1 MSDYQ
6 FKRNGFDKT
15 MEYCQ
20 DSIGFVIEEARTVR
34 KVVEE
39 AKLTSSASATN
50 PYDYFTKILR
60 NRFFYLSVHRS
71 VIILCQKRY

>member
-6 FKRNGFDKT
+6 FKRNEFDKT

-20 DSIGFVIEEARTVR
+20 DSVGFVIEEARTVR

-39 AKLTSSASATN
+39 AKLTSSASAAN

-60 NRFFYLSVHRS
+60 NRFF
-71 VIILCQKRY
+71 I